1 MAFCKNCGAAI
12 EDGTE
17 LCSACAEATANEQV
31 EVDVVEEVDAPSN
44 KLNVGYLVWSI
55 LNIVLGGSALVPLG
69 LGVAA
74 LVFTILGYNAKTAQT
89 ERQHL
94 KLSKTFNLISTIV
107 TAVSWIIAIL
117 IIVLYLLVYILIFVF
132 AIVETNYHI

>member
-17 LCSACAEATANEQV
+17 LCSACAEATTNEKV